1 MLKKIFIL
9 NALAVTL
16 LGCMPPSPE
25 TYGKDFQNNQ
35 IDSGFGLAKIEEIYG
50 TPQRRETVKS
60 PSGQQELVYYY
71 FYQGP
76 IPGGKFI
83 SKELILVFV
92 DAKVVRHNYNEKII
106 LKLEKDSKFSNN
118 IIQLD

>member
-1 MLKKIFIL
+1 MLKNIFICIL
-9 NALAVTL
+9 ALTL
-16 LGCMPPSPE
+16 LGCVSPGPQ
-25 TYGKDFQNNQ
+25 TFGKDFQNNQ
-35 IDSGFGLAKIEEIYG
+35 FSNGTEISKIEEAYG
-50 TPQRRETVKS
+50 PPQRKETVKS
-60 PSGQQELVYYY
+60 PSGQQEIVYYY

-83 SKELILVFV
+83 SKELILVFL
-92 DAKVVRHNYNEKII
+92 DSKVVRHNYNEKII